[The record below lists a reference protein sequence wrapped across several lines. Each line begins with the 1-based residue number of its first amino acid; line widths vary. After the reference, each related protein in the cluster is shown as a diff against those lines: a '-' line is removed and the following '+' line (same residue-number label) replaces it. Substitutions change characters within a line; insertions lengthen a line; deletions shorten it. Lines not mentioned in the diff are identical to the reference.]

1 MANNLRSSVCSRE
14 SDAGKWRRDNSSVEM
29 VHAERMVLGMECR
42 LEEAKGRCGGRVKRM
57 RQR

>member
-1 MANNLRSSVCSRE
+1 MCSRE

-42 LEEAKGRCGGRVKRM
+42 LEEAKGRCGGRVMRM